1 MDTKLTLSLDEA
13 VIAKAKEF
21 AKRNHTSLS
30 QLFENYLSE
39 LTRKEKKSDKEDIS
53 PLVKSLSGVMKLPE
67 NFDFKNDRTQYLEK
81 KYT

>member
-1 MDTKLTLSLDEA
+1 MDTKLTLSLDES

-39 LTRKEKKSDKEDIS
+39 LTRKEKKDEDDIS
-53 PLVKSLSGVMKLPE
+53 PLVKSLSGVVKLQE
-67 NFDFKNDRTQYLEK
+67 NFDFKNDRTQYLERK
-81 KYT
+81 HK